1 MKPQE
6 VALAASGETPEAADS
21 QDASSGAWIR
31 LTKTQK
37 QEIFRALVEA
47 QDQGMPV
54 PQSKK
59 VVAERFGISD
69 AQLRRIEEEGV
80 DQEWPPL

>member
-1 MKPQE
+1 MKQQE
-6 VALAASGETPEAADS
+6 AALAATGETPEAADS
-21 QDASSGAWIR
+21 SSEPGDG
-31 LTKTQK
+31 LTTARR

-47 QDQGMPV
+47 QDQGMSV

-59 VVAERFGISD
+59 VIAERFGISE
-69 AQLRRIEEEGV
+69 AQLLEIEEEGV

>member
-1 MKPQE
+1 MEPQE
-6 VALAASGETPEAADS
+6 VSLAATGETPEAAD
-21 QDASSGAWIR
+21 AVK
-31 LTKTQK
+31 LTKTQR

-47 QDQGMPV
+47 QDEGMAV

-59 VVAERFGISD
+59 AVAERFGITE
-69 AQLRRIEEEGV
+69 AQVRQIEEEGV